1 MIETQEEKAARIFNL
16 YKTDLKHL
24 AEKNGQVRFI
34 VIEYVCSFPKINPYV
49 MAKTLV
55 TENISIIYDDSSIT
69 HSENMRKM
77 HKVEKMLKE
86 AI

>member
-1 MIETQEEKAARIFNL
+1 MIVESYIKQYAK
-16 YKTDLKHL
+16 
-24 AEKNGQVRFI
+24 V
-34 VIEYVCSFPKINPYV
+34 
-49 MAKTLV
+49 KTLV

-86 AI
+86 AV